1 MPQAFSHGGARDGAG
16 RKTGS
21 GRFGEPTRPVR
32 VPESLIPSVRDWLA
46 RMAEW
51 PGSEIVQ
58 PFSTHPLP
66 LALPLYSSRIQAGFP
81 SPADD
86 HLDDTLDLNDHLVQ
100 HPAATFLVRVAG
112 DSMIGAGIYH
122 DDLLVVDRSLEA
134 KSGSIVVAVIDGD
147 LTVKRLHQDESGVWL
162 MPENPAFKPL
172 QIREGME
179 LVIWGV
185 VAHSVRSHAKG

>member
-1 MPQAFSHGGARDGAG
+1 
-16 RKTGS
+16 
-21 GRFGEPTRPVR
+21 
-32 VPESLIPSVRDWLA
+32 
-46 RMAEW
+46 
-51 PGSEIVQ
+51 
-58 PFSTHPLP
+58 
-66 LALPLYSSRIQAGFP
+66 
-81 SPADD
+81 
-86 HLDDTLDLNDHLVQ
+86 
-100 HPAATFLVRVAG
+100 
-112 DSMIGAGIYH
+112 MIGAGIYH
-122 DDLLVVDRSLEA
+122 DDRLVVDRSLEA